1 MIEICGC
8 GADVVV
14 ELEGKPGGLKL
25 AADMLL
31 RWRAASLQREMIVT
45 NRLPLDRI
53 GDCGVVVPGA

>member
-1 MIEICGC
+1 MIEINGC

-31 RWRAASLQREMIVT
+31 RWRAVSLQRK
-45 NRLPLDRI
+45 
-53 GDCGVVVPGA
+53 